1 MTASTVTQVKSYFDG
16 TTSASA
22 AKGNATDEFAK
33 VFEKNS
39 SANIAPGKDQNTPV
53 KETPKSVGKASDTAA
68 KSKEKESVQEV
79 TDDKTTVKTEPATE
93 ETDVDTEELEEK
105 GSILMTQL
113 GAVMQKIQ
121 EMLDKAAQVLEV
133 SGEDVLSAMQELG
146 MEAGDILN
154 ADNIPKL
161 AIALTEGADEF
172 LAMTD
177 ENLFADIKEL
187 MGTAKEL
194 LSQLSEELGQG
205 VADTQAMLEK
215 MTDVVPEVIVE
226 TDVSDASEEPLMN
239 SRFEE
244 TTTSKVVEEAPQEM
258 VKEVSKHENASKES
272 GQGNTQEFS
281 FSQNVMEQLKNAVGK
296 AQDVQNT
303 TYTAAT
309 TESIMNQITEAVKM
323 TMKEDMTQMELQLHP
338 ASLGNV
344 RVQVAAKDGV
354 ITASFTTQNEQ
365 VKAAL
370 ESQIV
375 VLKENFEQQG
385 IKVEAVEVTVAS
397 HAFERN
403 LDSNENSSKDQMTE
417 KKKAVRRINLSN
429 VTDDFEEEGLLE
441 EEKIV
446 ADMMRQNGNTVDYT
460 A

>member
-1 MTASTVTQVKSYFDG
+1 
-16 TTSASA
+16 
-22 AKGNATDEFAK
+22 
-33 VFEKNS
+33 
-39 SANIAPGKDQNTPV
+39 
-53 KETPKSVGKASDTAA
+53 
-68 KSKEKESVQEV
+68 
-79 TDDKTTVKTEPATE
+79 
-93 ETDVDTEELEEK
+93 
-105 GSILMTQL
+105 
-113 GAVMQKIQ
+113 
-121 EMLDKAAQVLEV
+121 
-133 SGEDVLSAMQELG
+133 
-146 MEAGDILN
+146 
-154 ADNIPKL
+154 
-161 AIALTEGADEF
+161 
-172 LAMTD
+172 
-177 ENLFADIKEL
+177 
-187 MGTAKEL
+187 
-194 LSQLSEELGQG
+194 
-205 VADTQAMLEK
+205 
-215 MTDVVPEVIVE
+215 
-226 TDVSDASEEPLMN
+226 
-239 SRFEE
+239 
-244 TTTSKVVEEAPQEM
+244 
-258 VKEVSKHENASKES
+258 
-272 GQGNTQEFS
+272 
-281 FSQNVMEQLKNAVGK
+281 
-296 AQDVQNT
+296 
-303 TYTAAT
+303 
-309 TESIMNQITEAVKM
+309 
-323 TMKEDMTQMELQLHP
+323 MKEDMTQMELQLHP

>member
-39 SANIAPGKDQNTPV
+39 SANIAPEKEQNTPV
-53 KETPKSVGKASDTAA
+53 KETPKSAEKASDTAA
-68 KSKEKESVQEV
+68 KSQEKESVQKV
-79 TDDKTTVKTEPATE
+79 TDDKTTVKTELATE

-113 GAVMQKIQ
+113 SAAMQKIQ

-205 VADTQAMLEK
+205 VADTQAMLEE
-215 MTDVVPEVIVE
+215 MTDVIPEVVVE
-226 TDVSDASEEPLMN
+226 TDVSEEPLMN

-244 TTTSKVVEEAPQEM
+244 TTTSEVVEEVPQEM
-258 VKEVSKHENASKES
+258 VKEVPKHENTSKES
-272 GQGNTQEFS
+272 GQGNAQEFS

>member
-39 SANIAPGKDQNTPV
+39 YANIAPEKEQNTPV
-53 KETPKSVGKASDTAA
+53 KETPKSAEKASDTAA

-79 TDDKTTVKTEPATE
+79 TDDKTTVKTEPATD

-205 VADTQAMLEK
+205 VADTQAMLEE
-215 MTDVVPEVIVE
+215 MTDVIPEVVVE
-226 TDVSDASEEPLMN
+226 TDVSEEPLMN
-239 SRFEE
+239 SRFEK
-244 TTTSKVVEEAPQEM
+244 TTTSEVVEEVPQEM

>member
-1 MTASTVTQVKSYFDG
+1 MQGLRK
-16 TTSASA
+16 
-22 AKGNATDEFAK
+22 KLME
-33 VFEKNS
+33 E
-39 SANIAPGKDQNTPV
+39 
-53 KETPKSVGKASDTAA
+53 
-68 KSKEKESVQEV
+68 QERLKQIEQQ
-79 TDDKTTVKTEPATE
+79 T
-93 ETDVDTEELEEK
+93 
-105 GSILMTQL
+105 
-113 GAVMQKIQ
+113 
-121 EMLDKAAQVLEV
+121 
-133 SGEDVLSAMQELG
+133 
-146 MEAGDILN
+146 
-154 ADNIPKL
+154 
-161 AIALTEGADEF
+161 
-172 LAMTD
+172 
-177 ENLFADIKEL
+177 
-187 MGTAKEL
+187 
-194 LSQLSEELGQG
+194 
-205 VADTQAMLEK
+205 
-215 MTDVVPEVIVE
+215 
-226 TDVSDASEEPLMN
+226 
-239 SRFEE
+239 
-244 TTTSKVVEEAPQEM
+244 
-258 VKEVSKHENASKES
+258 
-272 GQGNTQEFS
+272 
-281 FSQNVMEQLKNAVGK
+281 MEQLKNAVGK

>member
-39 SANIAPGKDQNTPV
+39 SANIAPEKEQNTPV
-53 KETPKSVGKASDTAA
+53 KETPKSAEKASDTAA
-68 KSKEKESVQEV
+68 KSKEKESVQEM
-79 TDDKTTVKTEPATE
+79 TDDKTTVKTEPTTE

-113 GAVMQKIQ
+113 SAAMQKIQ

-205 VADTQAMLEK
+205 VADTQAMLEE
-215 MTDVVPEVIVE
+215 MTDVIPEVVVE
-226 TDVSDASEEPLMN
+226 TDVSEEPLMN
-239 SRFEE
+239 SRFEK
-244 TTTSKVVEEAPQEM
+244 TTTSEVVEEVPQEM
-258 VKEVSKHENASKES
+258 VKEVPKHENTSKES

-303 TYTAAT
+303 TYTAAS
-309 TESIMNQITEAVKM
+309 TESITNQITEAVKM

-375 VLKENFEQQG
+375 VLKE
-385 IKVEAVEVTVAS
+385 T
-397 HAFERN
+397 
-403 LDSNENSSKDQMTE
+403 
-417 KKKAVRRINLSN
+417 
-429 VTDDFEEEGLLE
+429 
-441 EEKIV
+441 
-446 ADMMRQNGNTVDYT
+446 
-460 A
+460 